1 MIVQNTAW
9 FEMFLSTNPTE
20 MFNQTILY
28 VCGSPSSA
36 FLFHLSNFPIAAIY
50 III

>member
-1 MIVQNTAW
+1 MIVQNTVW

-20 MFNQTILY
+20 MFNQKIVY
-28 VCGSPSSA
+28 VRGFRSSA

>member
-1 MIVQNTAW
+1 MILQNTVW

-20 MFNQTILY
+20 MFNQTIVY
-28 VCGSPSSA
+28 VRGSPSSA
-36 FLFHLSNFPIAAIY
+36 FLFHLSNFPIAAFY